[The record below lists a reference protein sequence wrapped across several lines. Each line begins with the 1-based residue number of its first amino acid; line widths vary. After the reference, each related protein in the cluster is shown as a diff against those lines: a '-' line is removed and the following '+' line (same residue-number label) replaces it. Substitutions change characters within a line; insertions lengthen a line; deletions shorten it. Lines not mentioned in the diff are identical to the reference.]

1 MKVLVVGGGAAGLM
15 AAGAALR
22 QGHEVTVL
30 EHMEKPAQ
38 KILVTGKGRC
48 NVTND
53 CTAEEFLH
61 HVRTNPRFLFSSLG
75 AFPPAKTMELFE
87 SLGVELKVERG
98 RRVFPVSD
106 KAEEIRQALLRY
118 ADGADIVH
126 DGAKKLLLEPLAQP
140 EEAPAAPEDPRHPK
154 KKKPG
159 PAYRCVGVRGTS
171 GREYKADAVL
181 VATGGLSYPTTG
193 STGDGYKLA
202 QQAGHTLVEPV
213 PSLVSLV
220 SHDADCKKMMGL
232 ALKNVTL
239 TLHEDGKAIFE
250 EQGEMLFTH
259 FGISGPLTLSA
270 SSHLGDM
277 KKHKYEAFIDLKPA
291 LSEEQL
297 YDRITRDFALLA
309 NHAAQGA
316 LVKLL
321 PSSMQPVMVARWGI
335 DPATRANQITR
346 EQKRELVQLMKH
358 WRVSIDAR
366 GDLAHAVITS
376 GGVSVREV
384 DPKTMQSKKA
394 LGLYFAGEV
403 LDVDAYTG
411 GYNLQIAFCT
421 AQSFANH
428 LELTSQ
434 SASQTAPSL
443 GQQRLPPAVERR
455 QPGWRGLSGWKFQ
468 IHREGD
474 IKMISVAIDGPAGAG
489 KSTLARRLAAD
500 FGYIYVDTG
509 AMFRTIGLY
518 ALRAGKEPKDNE
530 AVDAL
535 LPNITLEFAF
545 IEGEQHIYL
554 NGEDVSTAIRTE
566 EVGMAASAVGANPAV
581 RAFLLEM
588 QRDMAKTQNILMD
601 GRDIGTV
608 VLPNA
613 TVKIF
618 LTASPE
624 ARATRRWKEYQQK
637 GIDTPYE
644 DVLADVKQRDY
655 QDTHR
660 AAAPLKQA
668 DDAVL
673 LDTSELNFE
682 QSFEA
687 MKKIITEKVR

>member
-118 ADGADIVH
+118 ADGADIIH

-140 EEAPAAPEDPRHPK
+140 EEAPAAPENPHHPK

-202 QQAGHTLVEPV
+202 QQAGNTLVEPV

-239 TLHEDGKAIFE
+239 TLHEDGKPIFE

-358 WRVSIDAR
+358 WRVTIDAR

-428 LELTSQ
+428 LE
-434 SASQTAPSL
+434 
-443 GQQRLPPAVERR
+443 
-455 QPGWRGLSGWKFQ
+455 
-468 IHREGD
+468 
-474 IKMISVAIDGPAGAG
+474 
-489 KSTLARRLAAD
+489 
-500 FGYIYVDTG
+500 
-509 AMFRTIGLY
+509 
-518 ALRAGKEPKDNE
+518 
-530 AVDAL
+530 
-535 LPNITLEFAF
+535 
-545 IEGEQHIYL
+545 
-554 NGEDVSTAIRTE
+554 
-566 EVGMAASAVGANPAV
+566 
-581 RAFLLEM
+581 
-588 QRDMAKTQNILMD
+588 
-601 GRDIGTV
+601 
-608 VLPNA
+608 
-613 TVKIF
+613 
-618 LTASPE
+618 
-624 ARATRRWKEYQQK
+624 
-637 GIDTPYE
+637 
-644 DVLADVKQRDY
+644 
-655 QDTHR
+655 
-660 AAAPLKQA
+660 
-668 DDAVL
+668 
-673 LDTSELNFE
+673 
-682 QSFEA
+682 
-687 MKKIITEKVR
+687 

>member
-1 MKVLVVGGGAAGLM
+1 MKVLVIGGGAAGLM

-118 ADGADIVH
+118 AEEAD
-126 DGAKKLLLEPLAQP
+126 
-140 EEAPAAPEDPRHPK
+140 EAPAAPENPRHPK

-159 PAYRCVGVRGTS
+159 PACRCVGVRGTS
-171 GREYKADAVL
+171 GREYRADAVL

-277 KKHKYEAFIDLKPA
+277 KKHRYEAFIDLKPA

-335 DPATRANQITR
+335 DPATKANQITR
-346 EQKRELVQLMKH
+346 EQKRELVQLVKH

-421 AQSFANH
+421 AQSFANN
-428 LELTSQ
+428 
-434 SASQTAPSL
+434 L
-443 GQQRLPPAVERR
+443 G
-455 QPGWRGLSGWKFQ
+455 
-468 IHREGD
+468 
-474 IKMISVAIDGPAGAG
+474 
-489 KSTLARRLAAD
+489 
-500 FGYIYVDTG
+500 
-509 AMFRTIGLY
+509 
-518 ALRAGKEPKDNE
+518 
-530 AVDAL
+530 
-535 LPNITLEFAF
+535 
-545 IEGEQHIYL
+545 
-554 NGEDVSTAIRTE
+554 
-566 EVGMAASAVGANPAV
+566 
-581 RAFLLEM
+581 
-588 QRDMAKTQNILMD
+588 
-601 GRDIGTV
+601 
-608 VLPNA
+608 
-613 TVKIF
+613 
-618 LTASPE
+618 
-624 ARATRRWKEYQQK
+624 
-637 GIDTPYE
+637 
-644 DVLADVKQRDY
+644 
-655 QDTHR
+655 
-660 AAAPLKQA
+660 
-668 DDAVL
+668 
-673 LDTSELNFE
+673 
-682 QSFEA
+682 
-687 MKKIITEKVR
+687 